1 MRRRSLRSVSASAN
15 SGSIAVA
22 SCSRRTAGS
31 AVWQVFRGGGTA
43 ELAGHRFALAEGDL
57 ITVPS
62 WARLRFEADTQL
74 DLFTFND
81 HRIFE
86 VLNLARVETR

>member
-1 MRRRSLRSVSASAN
+1 
-15 SGSIAVA
+15 
-22 SCSRRTAGS
+22 
-31 AVWQVFRGGGTA
+31 VWQAFRGSGTA
-43 ELAGHRFALAEGDL
+43 EVGENRFPLAEGDL

-62 WARLRFEADTQL
+62 WVPLRFEAQTQL

-86 VLNLARVETR
+86 ALNLDRQQIVEAGHR

>member
-1 MRRRSLRSVSASAN
+1 M
-15 SGSIAVA
+15 
-22 SCSRRTAGS
+22 TD
-31 AVWQVFRGGGTA
+31 
-43 ELAGHRFALAEGDL
+43 GDL

-62 WARLRFEADTQL
+62 WAALRFEADTQL

-86 VLNLARVETR
+86 VLHLDRQETAGAVRP